1 MKYFSIIILLFSFT
15 TALFAQPVNKSS
27 KDQLISAAELA
38 LEYNDYYSALENYEK
53 YYKEERD
60 VKIAFEIANLHY
72 KLRDYAKAENWY
84 TRIANKKNTRKFK
97 NTYVPE
103 INFDVARMMKYN
115 GKYTEAKEAFQLYIG
130 EAEDIEKIKLAK
142 KEIAGCELALEMDE
156 ASGISV
162 VNAGNNVNSKYSEA
176 SPFSANGTDIYYAG
190 IKSNKI
196 IYLEGENENVTSQ
209 IWKATKGEEGYGKGV
224 AIEGDNIPREGYHLG
239 NLTLSPDGER
249 MFFTRATLKG
259 NDLETSELYVSSM
272 GADGW
277 GAAQPVNGV
286 NGEYIVRH
294 PAVGEL
300 FNKEVLIFSSN
311 REGGFGGYD
320 LYYSTLSGDGYEAPI
335 NMGEIIN
342 GAGDEVTPYYVDGV
356 LYFSS
361 ESFVS
366 MGGFDIYSSEWN
378 GSNWSE
384 PQNIGK
390 PFNSSVDDLYF
401 SIDAEGYNGLLV
413 SNREGTISVKGKT
426 CCDDIWVVSKEKI
439 VIDLVT
445 TLYNDKKQPLDS
457 VKVVITDMVENEVG
471 ERRSRMRPDTNA
483 YNFPLLVEKSYQ
495 IVASRSG
502 YYPDTLTVNTVGI
515 SESQVLQ
522 KAFEL
527 RPLPP
532 PPPPKEPESEFEE
545 YAINEPIRLNNIYY
559 DFDDD
564 KILADAEP
572 DLEVI
577 LELMEQ
583 YPDMV
588 IELGS
593 HTDSRGP
600 SPYNKEL
607 SQRRAESARKW
618 LIKKKVA
625 GERIKPVGYG
635 ESVILNECTNGVKCE
650 DDAHRFNRRTEF
662 KIIAGPTTITI
673 NKKRLIK
680 RTSGDN

>member
-1 MKYFSIIILLFSFT
+1 MKYFSIIIFLFGATS
-15 TALFAQPVNKSS
+15 LFAQPVNKSS
-27 KDQLISAAELA
+27 TDQLIAAAELA

-53 YYKEERD
+53 YYKEDRD

-72 KLRDYAKAENWY
+72 KLRDYAKAETWY
-84 TRIANKKNTRKFK
+84 SRIAKKKNTRKFK

-162 VNAGNNVNSKYSEA
+162 VNAGKSVNSRYSEA
-176 SPFSANGTDIYYAG
+176 SPVASGNDIYYAG
-190 IKSNKI
+190 IKSNEI

-209 IWKATKGEEGYGKGV
+209 IWKATKNEEGFAKGV

-239 NLTLSPDGER
+239 NLTISPDGER
-249 MFFTRATLKG
+249 MFFTRATLNG
-259 NDLETSELYVSSM
+259 NDLKTSELYVSTM

-277 GAAQPVNGV
+277 GAAQPVKGI
-286 NGEYIVRH
+286 NGEYTVRH

-300 FNKEVLIFSSN
+300 FNKEVLFFSSN

-335 NMGEIIN
+335 NMGEVVN
-342 GAGDEVTPYYVDGV
+342 GSGDEVTPYYVDGV

-361 ESFVS
+361 ESYIS

-401 SIDAEGYNGLLV
+401 SIDDEGYNGLVV
-413 SNREGTISVKGKT
+413 SNREGTTSVKGKT

-445 TLYNDKKQPLDS
+445 TLTNDKKQPLDS
-457 VKVVITDMVENEVG
+457 VKVVVTDMIENEVG

-495 IVASRSG
+495 IIASRAG

-515 SESQVLQ
+515 TESQVLQ
-522 KAFEL
+522 KSFAL

-532 PPPPKEPESEFEE
+532 PPPKEPENEFEE
-545 YAINEPIRLNNIYY
+545 YTINEPIRLNNIYY
-559 DFDDD
+559 DYDDD

-618 LIKKKVA
+618 LIKKKVS
-625 GERIKPVGYG
+625 GDRIKPVGYG